1 MDNQKTKKIIL
12 ASVFIVV
19 VVVAIILVVIL
30 NPNNGTTDNG
40 KPVKTEIGTDAEGNW
55 IVTQGTNPDG
65 VVIENGTYPDGTR
78 VGVAIGENGEPAT
91 QSDGSYVINYPV
103 YDQSSDNDNK
113 SDNDNGQSSTSKS
126 DSNSK
131 TSSSSSSKPKDSS
144 SSSKASSSS
153 ASSSSASS
161 SKPSSSNP
169 SSSSTS
175 KPSSSSQASK
185 PTSKPSTSSTPTPSS
200 NTPQGDSEQKSTI
213 IIDGTKYQIG
223 DKIKVSYYL
232 TLPIKFTGINASV
245 NYDSKVLG
253 IVEETTEM
261 PNLSNAMNND
271 QLNNE
276 MRFTAVS
283 ARAVNDFS
291 NEKLLVSCVF
301 EIKNNSTTS
310 SEINLNI
317 VELLDDDVQN
327 ISGDNYSIRAEV
339 SKV

>member
-12 ASVFIVV
+12 ASVFIVA

-30 NPNNGTTDNG
+30 SPNNSSGTTNNG
-40 KPVKTEIGTDAEGNW
+40 KPVKTEIGTDVDGNW
-55 IVTQGTNPDG
+55 IVTQGTSPDG

-78 VGVAIGENGEPAT
+78 VGVAIGESGEPAT

-103 YDQSSDNDNK
+103 YDQSSDDNNK
-113 SDNDNGQSSTSKS
+113 SDNNDEQSSTSKS

-131 TSSSSSSKPKDSS
+131 TSASSSSKPKDNS

-161 SKPSSSNP
+161 SKPSSS
-169 SSSSTS
+169 STSS
-175 KPSSSSQASK
+175 KPSSSSQTSK
-185 PTSKPSTSSTPTPSS
+185 PTSKPNTSSSTPTPSS
-200 NTPQGDSEQKSTI
+200 STPQGDSDQKSTV

-232 TLPIKFTGINASV
+232 TLPIKFTGINASIM
-245 NYDSKVLG
+245 YDSNVLN

-261 PNLSNAMNND
+261 PNLSNAMC
-271 QLNNE
+271 NE
-276 MRFTAVS
+276 ELKNELRFTAVS

-291 NEKLLVSCVF
+291 TEKLLVSCIF
-301 EIKNNSTTS
+301 EVKNNSTTS

-317 VELLDDDVQN
+317 AELLDDDIQN
-327 ISGDNYSIRAEV
+327 ISGDNYTIRAEL
-339 SKV
+339 SKE